1 MVKAFLK
8 ILKCMAF
15 NYYDESFLHD
25 KVAWHTICKHT
36 QEIVLFREFYEGE
49 ILMNMKD
56 MIVPEQMNF
65 RFCN

>member
-1 MVKAFLK
+1 
-8 ILKCMAF
+8 MAF

-36 QEIVLFREFYEGE
+36 QEMVMFREFYERE